1 MAVNLLSLVDV
12 CGVEGEGRDLEEG
25 LPVAAGPGE
34 SIPLGVS
41 REDDALLFGRE
52 MLF

>member
-12 CGVEGEGRDLEEG
+12 CGVEEGRDLEEG
-25 LPVAAGPGE
+25 LPVVAGPGE